1 MSPGTSAILAA
12 PTEAALPYVHEYIL
26 SLQNNNYSRETLE
39 NYGRDLEILA
49 AFLDYRRI
57 DFKQFDKLAISEY
70 KGFLRNQNYI
80 PILRK
85 FKLGEEITDKEELAS
100 RTQISDRKA
109 ALYLGQLSARSVNR
123 MLSSLRSYLNF
134 LVDIDQPV
142 PVPSNAVKL
151 IKAEK
156 KEKQVANLDELI
168 TLVEAPMQY
177 EKDHIVQIRNRAI
190 LELIFATGTR
200 ISEVINLNRD
210 QIRFANGKILDDRI
224 YLLGKGKKQR
234 FVYLT
239 PRAQEYLS
247 QYLRERIDEYPA
259 MFIPTKGT
267 RLATGNPYRVRLSQN
282 YLQMKIAEYRR
293 LLGIIVPTSA
303 HSLRHGFATY
313 LAEEGASPAAIQKLL
328 GHESLQTT
336 TRYVHASDKF
346 AEDSHRRFHPL
357 QELDGHSN
365 QAELAASDVAAQ
377 TTKNSAAELEILEK

>member
-1 MSPGTSAILAA
+1 MNPGTSATLAVA
-12 PTEAALPYVHEYIL
+12 TEKSLPFIHEYL
-26 SLQNNNYSRETLE
+26 LNLQNNNYSRETLE
-39 NYGRDLEILA
+39 NYARDLEVLA

-57 DFKQFDKLAISEY
+57 DFKQVDKLTISDY

-85 FKLGEEITDKEELAS
+85 FKAGAEVTEEDEKAS
-100 RTQISDRKA
+100 YAEISDRKA
-109 ALYLGQLSARSVNR
+109 ALYQGQLSARSINR
-123 MLSSLRSYLNF
+123 MLSSLRSYLSF
-134 LVDIDQPV
+134 LVDIDQAV
-142 PVPSNAVKL
+142 PIPPSAIKL

-156 KEKQVANLDELI
+156 KEKQVAELDELI
-168 TLVEAPMQY
+168 HLVESPMEY
-177 EKDHIVQIRNRAI
+177 EKEPIVQIRNRAI
-190 LELIFATGTR
+190 LELIFATGMR

-210 QIRFANGKILDDRI
+210 QIRYKEGVVLDDRI
-224 YLLGKGKKQR
+224 YVLGKGKKQR

-239 PRAQEYLS
+239 DRARQFLGEYLA
-247 QYLRERIDEYPA
+247 LRDQDEYPA

-282 YLQMKIAEYRR
+282 YLQMKIADYRR
-293 LLGIIVPTSA
+293 RLGIIVPTSA

-346 AEDSHRRFHPL
+346 AEEAHRKFHPL
-357 QELDGHSN
+357 PKAESE
-365 QAELAASDVAAQ
+365 QALSE
-377 TTKNSAAELEILEK
+377 